1 MTSTGEAV
9 TGNEKSEDAGAA
21 IAIDLREV
29 SFSVFDSV
37 VWRRRMGKRTKSKK
51 AATAP
56 SELRKSEVLEK
67 TSSKKNPPNVVEV
80 VSLPPVLHGPIDEML
95 LVHQFDEQISI
106 ESSMPEEG
114 IQSARDMYA
123 DVLKAQLRLKKRI
136 QLLAE
141 KKNEFSEEESLCLK
155 ATAGDVEQIQK
166 VEVQNLRLKSLCEDL
181 TKKTDALL
189 AECEQKAASER
200 AERQAKSDILMEQVK
215 EISRKLE
222 DQGKM
227 RLQQVEENDRLK
239 TSLRHH
245 LDKYSADENRFNEQ
259 LESYVNKIEE
269 LTKKY
274 ESETLL
280 CEKERQ
286 KCAKYEQQIKG
297 LLEGERSLRAQVTE
311 YGDRFEQ
318 FQEAL
323 NKSNDMFG
331 SFKTRMEEMTQIIRR
346 LEKENNALE
355 SKKLKCVKT
364 IEDMKSE
371 TSSIEANIARS
382 QKQIQSLQ
390 SLIETLTS
398 DLEDKTNRTAAQILR
413 SQSQSRPI

>member
-1 MTSTGEAV
+1 
-9 TGNEKSEDAGAA
+9 
-21 IAIDLREV
+21 
-29 SFSVFDSV
+29 
-37 VWRRRMGKRTKSKK
+37 MGKRTKSKK
-51 AATAP
+51 AASAP

-141 KKNEFSEEESLCLK
+141 KKNEFAEEESLCLK
-155 ATAGDVEQIQK
+155 ATADDVEQIQK

-181 TKKTDALL
+181 TKKKDALL

-200 AERQAKSDILMEQVK
+200 AERQAKSDVLMDQVK

-245 LDKYSADENRFNEQ
+245 LDKYSTDENRFNEQ
-259 LESYVNKIEE
+259 LENYVNKIEE

-371 TSSIEANIARS
+371 TSSIEANVARS

-413 SQSQSRPI
+413 SQSQSRPT

>member
-1 MTSTGEAV
+1 
-9 TGNEKSEDAGAA
+9 
-21 IAIDLREV
+21 
-29 SFSVFDSV
+29 
-37 VWRRRMGKRTKSKK
+37 MGKRTKSKK
-51 AATAP
+51 ATT
-56 SELRKSEVLEK
+56 STEHRKSEILEK
-67 TSSKKNPPNVVEV
+67 TSSKKNPANVEV
-80 VSLPPVLHGPIDEML
+80 VSTLPPALHFPIDEAL

-123 DVLKAQLRLKKRI
+123 DILKAQIRLKKRI
-136 QLLAE
+136 KLMSE
-141 KKNEFSEEESLCLK
+141 KKNEFSEEESSCQK
-155 ATAGDVEQIQK
+155 ITAEDIAQIQK
-166 VEVQNLRLKSLCEDL
+166 IETQNLRLKSLCEDL
-181 TKKTDALL
+181 TKKKDALL
-189 AECEQKAASER
+189 AECEGKAASER
-200 AERQAKSDILMEQVK
+200 ADRQAKSDVLMEQVK

-227 RLQQVEENDRLK
+227 RLQQVEENDQLK
-239 TSLRHH
+239 ASLRHH
-245 LDKYSADENRFNEQ
+245 LDKYSADENRYNEQ
-259 LESYVNKIEE
+259 LQNYVNKIED

-355 SKKLKCVKT
+355 NKKLKCVKT
-364 IEDMKSE
+364 IEDMKLE
-371 TSSIEANIARS
+371 TGSIETNLTRS
-382 QKQIQSLQ
+382 EKQIQSLQ

-398 DLEDKTNRTAAQILR
+398 DIEDKTNRIAEVER
-413 SQSQSRPI
+413 SQSQSRPV